1 MVGEVVLARDGPALD
16 ETAAKRL
23 THLVARVSSHWEDI
37 EVVET
42 KPRSMAA
49 GYGDAVATG
58 CRRAT
63 GDYVL
68 LLNNDVTLA
77 PLTLR
82 VLAAHLNARK
92 STAAVGA
99 RLVDE
104 HGDLQEAGAVVFKD
118 GGALQFSKVW
128 GSTNPLFRYVRR
140 VDYASA
146 ACLMVRSL
154 LLAGGFDEQFRPAY
168 YEDTDL
174 AMRLRHSHDA
184 AVDYNPFAVAVA
196 RGVLH
201 EGSMTYSGRPGG
213 RESERQMD
221 RRSTGAPPSGDR
233 VRKWSDGPELTCH
246 YSSHVPWA
254 SRGAFLLATRQSLAR
269 VLVLDHDTP
278 CAARDSGSVRMLNFI
293 RVLLGR
299 GTT

>member
-1 MVGEVVLARDGPALD
+1 MRAQVYDPEACGHKRAASCGGDHWPSVSVVLPHRGRESTTARALASVLASFRLYCGSGEVVLARDGPALD

-23 THLVARVSSHWEDI
+23 THLVERVSSHWEDI

-77 PLTLR
+77 PHTLR

-118 GGALQFSKVW
+118 GGALQFSKIW
-128 GSTNPLFRYVRR
+128 GSTSPLFRYVRR

-174 AMRLRHSHDA
+174 AMRLRHAHDA

-196 RGVLH
+196 SRRPLFP
-201 EGSMTYSGRPGG
+201 SM
-213 RESERQMD
+213 
-221 RRSTGAPPSGDR
+221 
-233 VRKWSDGPELTCH
+233 
-246 YSSHVPWA
+246 
-254 SRGAFLLATRQSLAR
+254 
-269 VLVLDHDTP
+269 
-278 CAARDSGSVRMLNFI
+278 
-293 RVLLGR
+293 
-299 GTT
+299 